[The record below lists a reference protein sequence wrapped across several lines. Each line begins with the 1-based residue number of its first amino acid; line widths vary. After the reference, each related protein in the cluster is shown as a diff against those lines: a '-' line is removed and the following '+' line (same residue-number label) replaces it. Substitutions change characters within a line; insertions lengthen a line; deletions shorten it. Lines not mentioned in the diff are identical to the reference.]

1 MKIGI
6 PSRENV
12 LLFLNI
18 LLGIDDL
25 DTNFGPTIDSNF
37 MKFGTKNIS

>member
-1 MKIGI
+1 M
-6 PSRENV
+6 

-18 LLGIDDL
+18 LLVLGIDDL
-25 DTNFGPTIDSNF
+25 DTNFGPTTDSNF